1 MPRTPVVMPKMSMT
15 MTEGEVVEIL
25 VTVGQKVSA
34 GDVVAVVGTDKT
46 DMEVE
51 SDHEGEVV
59 EISSAPGQ
67 VLEVGAPLFVLETEG
82 EDLLAGMF
90 GDAEPAAP
98 AEETAA
104 PAAIPPAASAAPN
117 APLAQQP
124 ADVQSVLAMPGARK
138 LADERGV
145 DITQVVPA
153 SPAGIIKQ
161 SDIPLA
167 GSREERARDQIA
179 AVVNTSTHIPQF
191 SVTKQ
196 IKFKGSLSE
205 DAAERF
211 VQLARA
217 WVGTIRSHTKFT
229 QQFVNGSFAPANV
242 RIAALVRSPLGYV
255 SPAIDAAGIE
265 TDAWKQKALSLISS
279 AKENRIAVE
288 HLGGASTSITDLSEF
303 GIKSANTLL
312 FPPQSSGINIGSL
325 KVDNHK
331 VALEVTL
338 VADHRIADPG
348 DAAEALLTFEQL
360 LREVANGNS

>member
-34 GDVVAVVGTDKT
+34 GEVVAVVGTDKT

-90 GDAEPAAP
+90 GDAQPAAP

-104 PAAIPPAASAAPN
+104 PAAVPPAASAAPN
-117 APLAQQP
+117 PPVAQP
-124 ADVQSVLAMPGARK
+124 ADAQSVLAMPGARK
-138 LADERGV
+138 LAEERGV

-205 DAAERF
+205 DVAERF

-229 QQFVNGSFAPANV
+229 QQYVNGSFVPANV

-265 TDAWKQKALSLISS
+265 TDAWKQKAISLISS

-331 VALEVTL
+331 VAVVVTL

-360 LREVANGNS
+360 LREVANGDS

>member
-1 MPRTPVVMPKMSMT
+1 MPRTAVVMPKMSMT

-25 VTVGQKVSA
+25 VSVGQNISA

-51 SDHEGEVV
+51 SDHDGEVV

-90 GDAEPAAP
+90 GDADPAAP
-98 AEETAA
+98 AEETVA
-104 PAAIPPAASAAPN
+104 PVAMPPATSAAPN
-117 APLAQQP
+117 SPAALAP
-124 ADVQSVLAMPGARK
+124 ADAQSVLAMPGART
-138 LADERGV
+138 LAEERGV
-145 DITQVVPA
+145 DITAIVPA
-153 SPAGIIKQ
+153 SPAGIVKQ

-179 AVVNTSTHIPQF
+179 IAVNTAMHIPQF
-191 SVTKQ
+191 SVTKR

-229 QQFVNGSFAPANV
+229 QQYVNGVFAPANV
-242 RIAALVRSPLGYV
+242 RVAALVRSPLGYV

-265 TDAWKQKALSLISS
+265 TDAWRQRALSLIS
-279 AKENRIAVE
+279 AARENRIAVE
-288 HLGGASTSITDLSEF
+288 NLGGASTSITDLSEF
-303 GIKSANTLL
+303 GISSANTLL
-312 FPPQSSGINIGSL
+312 FPPQSSGISIGSL

-348 DAAEALLTFEQL
+348 DAAEALVTFEKL
-360 LREVANGNS
+360 LRKVANGDS